1 MAKQNPYIFLNSFL
15 VKKEFS
21 RQKFNEF
28 ITDITL
34 VEAHDI
40 DEEYTINGQF
50 FIKKPTIKKP
60 KWAKHAEKL
69 IGRNLDELLNKS
81 SSAVFILKID
91 DNIFAFTFGYGRFL
105 LDHKYFVSDF
115 GIKTAL
121 NTLRHDSLRSVDLYT
136 ISDQPLQRKAQSVQ
150 ESEMNT
156 FGVDVSKD
164 ALRAVTGSA
173 KKDIPFRNITGGD
186 ATYSFGTY
194 EPIEDLP
201 KTAKELVKY
210 YSLDDY
216 KKEFEWVDNIRRLKD
231 IEKIKELDNQLI
243 ALIKDKDHKKII
255 ITIPEIVPWDN
266 IFGFSFTRSKHNI
279 KPTLSSEIYLS
290 TVPAKVSIET
300 LKSDR
305 LFIYDVNENESNH
318 SIYKCLYTEV
328 KEEDNTYIFFAGEW
342 YSIDNNFMSR
352 IDNILSDIQESSLA
366 FPKVEV
372 WKETKDKKIKNKIES
387 EDSYNKKASKD
398 YGYFLLDKKLVKSS
412 KTTSPIELCDLLTND
427 GKFIHVK
434 HRKGGSAGLSH
445 LFAQGSVSAEILLG
459 DRQFRVE
466 SRKLLRKFDKNLPNL
481 VPLDGFK
488 SSNIEV
494 VYLIL
499 GEESKTLV
507 KNLPFFSKVNLSK
520 AYESLSQRGFN
531 VSIAGVGKVARE
543 ESV

>member
-21 RQKFNEF
+21 GQKFNSF
-28 ITDITL
+28 IMDTTL
-34 VEAHDI
+34 VEAHAI
-40 DEEYTINGQF
+40 DEEHTINGQF
-50 FIKKPTIKKP
+50 YIKKPTTKKP

-105 LDHKYFVSDF
+105 LNHKYFVSDF

-136 ISDQPLQRKAQSVQ
+136 ISDQPLQRKAQAVQ
-150 ESEMNT
+150 ESEMNV

-164 ALRAVTGSA
+164 TLRAVTGSA
-173 KKDIPFRNITGGD
+173 KKDIPFKNITGGD
-186 ATYSFGTY
+186 STYSFGSH
-194 EPIEDLP
+194 ELIENLP
-201 KTAKELVKY
+201 KTAKKLVKY
-210 YSLDDY
+210 YNLDDY
-216 KKEFEWVDNIRRLKD
+216 KKEFEWVDNIKRLKD

-243 ALIKDKDHKKII
+243 KLIKQKNHQKVI
-255 ITIPEIVPWDN
+255 ITIPEIVSWDN

-279 KPTLSSEIYLS
+279 QPTLSSEIYLS
-290 TVPAKVSIET
+290 TVPTKVNIEI
-300 LKSDR
+300 LKNDR
-305 LFIYDVNENESNH
+305 LFVFDVNENESNH

-328 KEEDNTYIFFAGEW
+328 KETDNTYIFFSGEW

-352 IDNILSDIQESSLA
+352 IDSILSNIEISSLT

-372 WKETKDKKIKNKIES
+372 WEEIKDKKKKNKIES

-398 YGYFLLDKKLVKSS
+398 HGYFLLDKRLVKSN

-459 DRQFRVE
+459 DRDFRTE
-466 SRKLLRKFDKNLPNL
+466 SRKLLRRFDKDLQKL
-481 VPLDGFK
+481 IPLDGFK
-488 SSNIEV
+488 SSSIEI

-499 GEESKTLV
+499 GEGSSTLV

-531 VSIAGVGKVARE
+531 VSIAGAEKVART
-543 ESV
+543 

>member
-15 VKKEFS
+15 VKEEFS
-21 RQKFNEF
+21 ELKFNEF
-28 ITDITL
+28 ITDVTL
-34 VEAHDI
+34 IEAHDI
-40 DEEYTINGQF
+40 DKEYAINGKF
-50 FIKKPTIKKP
+50 FIKKPSTKKP

-69 IGRNLDELLNKS
+69 IGRNLDDVLNKS
-81 SSAVFILKID
+81 SSAVFILKVEN
-91 DNIFAFTFGYGRFL
+91 NIFAFTFGYGRFL
-105 LDHKYFVSDF
+105 LNLKYFVSDF

-150 ESEMNT
+150 ESEMNI

-194 EPIEDLP
+194 ELIENLP

-210 YSLDDY
+210 YNLDDY
-216 KKEFEWVDNIRRLKD
+216 KKEFEWVDNIKRLKD
-231 IEKIKELDNQLI
+231 IEKIKELDNRLI
-243 ALIKDKDHKKII
+243 LLVKDKDHKNII
-255 ITIPEIVPWDN
+255 ITIPEVVPWDN
-266 IFGFSFTRSKHNI
+266 IFGFSFTRSKHKI
-279 KPTLSSEIYLS
+279 RPTLSSKIYLS
-290 TVPAKVSIET
+290 TVPEKINIET
-300 LKSDR
+300 LKNDR

-342 YSIDNNFMSR
+342 YAIDNNFMTR
-352 IDNILSDIQESSLA
+352 INDVLSNIKNSDLV
-366 FPKVEV
+366 FPKVEF
-372 WKETKDKKIKNKIES
+372 WEEIKDKKKKYKIES
-387 EDSYNKKASKD
+387 EDSYNKKASKEN
-398 YGYFLLDKKLVKSS
+398 GYFLLDKKLVKSS
-412 KTTSPIELCDLLTND
+412 KTTSPIELCDLLTSD

-459 DRQFRVE
+459 DRQFRSE
-466 SRKLLRKFDKNLPNL
+466 SRKLLRKFDKKLPDL

-488 SSNIEV
+488 SSNLEV

-499 GEESKTLV
+499 GEDSSNLV
-507 KNLPFFSKVNLSK
+507 ENLPFFSKVNLSK
-520 AYESLSQRGFN
+520 AYEGLTQRGFN
-531 VSIAGVGKVARE
+531 ISIAGAGKIARK
-543 ESV
+543 

>member
-21 RQKFNEF
+21 GQKFNSF
-28 ITDITL
+28 IMDTTL
-34 VEAHDI
+34 VEAHTI
-40 DEEYTINGQF
+40 DEKHSINGQF
-50 FIKKPTIKKP
+50 YIKKPTTKKP

-105 LDHKYFVSDF
+105 LNHKYFVSDF

-136 ISDQPLQRKAQSVQ
+136 ISDQPVQRKAQAVQ
-150 ESEMNT
+150 ESEMNV

-164 ALRAVTGSA
+164 TLRAVTGSA
-173 KKDIPFRNITGGD
+173 KKDIPFKNITGGD
-186 ATYSFGTY
+186 STYSFGSHDL
-194 EPIEDLP
+194 IENLP
-201 KTAKELVKY
+201 KTAKKLVKY
-210 YSLDDY
+210 YNLDDY
-216 KKEFEWVDNIRRLKD
+216 KKEFEWVDNIKRLKD

-243 ALIKDKDHKKII
+243 KLIKQKNHQKVI
-255 ITIPEIVPWDN
+255 ITIPEIVSWDN

-279 KPTLSSEIYLS
+279 QPTLSSEIYLS
-290 TVPAKVSIET
+290 TVPTKVNIEI
-300 LKSDR
+300 LKNDR
-305 LFIYDVNENESNH
+305 LFVFDVNENESNH

-328 KEEDNTYIFFAGEW
+328 KETDNTYILFTGEW

-352 IDNILSDIQESSLA
+352 IDSILSNIEISSLT

-372 WKETKDKKIKNKIES
+372 WEEIKDKKKKNKIES

-398 YGYFLLDKKLVKSS
+398 YGYFLLDKRLVKSN

-459 DRQFRVE
+459 DRDFRAK
-466 SRKLLRKFDKNLPNL
+466 SRELLRKFDKDLQKL
-481 VPLDGFK
+481 IPLDGFK
-488 SSNIEV
+488 SSSIEI

-499 GEESKTLV
+499 GEDSSTLV

-531 VSIAGVGKVARE
+531 VSIAGAEKVART
-543 ESV
+543 